1 MAGSEGSINSYMKSY
16 TPSQRDD
23 QSCSAVYECILLPQQ
38 ISSFTVKAGNLIKEV
53 SFTPT
58 LAADFKFEAGKFYTL
73 NLKVGKDKIEIDGG
87 ISASAWE
94 SNPHFNPNLDD
105 ELTN

>member
-1 MAGSEGSINSYMKSY
+1 MCIRDRSY
-16 TPSQRDD
+16 TRSQSDK
-23 QSCSAVYECILLPQQ
+23 QSCSAEYECILLPQQ
-38 ISSFTVKAGNLIKEV
+38 PTSFTVKAGTSIKEV

-58 LAADFKFEAGKFYTL
+58 LAADFKFEAGKYYTL